1 MTAIPYAALPKAL
14 DVLARGLEGEAPL
27 PKVVLEQ
34 RLLRVRALLPV
45 ASLRVWR
52 CRVCSI
58 PARQCRR
65 AIKNRPLMRHQPW
78 CPQTP
83 C

>member
-1 MTAIPYAALPKAL
+1 MTTLPYAALPKAL
-14 DVLARGLEGEAPL
+14 DVLARELEDEAPL

-52 CRVCSI
+52 RRVCSI
-58 PARQCRR
+58 PARPCRR
-65 AIKNRPLMRHQPW
+65 AIKNRPDTVGQP
-78 CPQTP
+78 TSKF
-83 C
+83 